1 VGAAGLPED
10 AVTQE
15 TYAQLASRKAGN
27 EDLALAAYR
36 RAVVNTDNPGRVC
49 SAFAELAA
57 RQKDYDSAYLA
68 AQVVRDLIGKP
79 GENEKE
85 ILGKLAPYA
94 KQREVAQRGLT
105 DPLWHQHLF
114 HPKVRGPLGD
124 LMGTLYEHAG
134 YLYSLPLSQYQ
145 LNPKRHRIDVA
156 TAQEYQ
162 IHHYRYVARLL
173 GMEAIDLYSP
183 FLAAT
188 RERLAK
194 RSKDP
199 VPDPQV
205 GVEICHTH
213 PICLR
218 VGGKFFSEHGQK
230 EVYYWLG
237 RTLALARPEL
247 ALSQRMAPERLA
259 AVLQAAISLSTDQFP
274 FTVNSKLIETER
286 QALTKAL
293 SEPARVSLDRAVR
306 QYLEIAAPRDL
317 VDFVEGAELT
327 AVRTGLFVAGEPE
340 PAKKMVLGESGSAY
354 RLSTP
359 SKIREMMVFALSEDL
374 HALRIAVGTQLE
386 VQTRRG

>member
-1 VGAAGLPED
+1 
-10 AVTQE
+10 
-15 TYAQLASRKAGN
+15 
-27 EDLALAAYR
+27 
-36 RAVVNTDNPGRVC
+36 
-49 SAFAELAA
+49 
-57 RQKDYDSAYLA
+57 
-68 AQVVRDLIGKP
+68 
-79 GENEKE
+79 
-85 ILGKLAPYA
+85 
-94 KQREVAQRGLT
+94 
-105 DPLWHQHLF
+105 
-114 HPKVRGPLGD
+114 
-124 LMGTLYEHAG
+124 MGVLYEHAG
-134 YLYSLPLSQYQ
+134 YLYSLPLAQYQ
-145 LNPKRHRIDVA
+145 LNPKKHRIDVS

-194 RSKDP
+194 RAKDP

-247 ALSQRMAPERLA
+247 ALSQRLAPERLA

-274 FTVNSKLIETER
+274 FTVNPKLIETER
-286 QALTKAL
+286 EALTKAL
-293 SEPARVSLDRAVR
+293 NEPARVALDRAVR
-306 QYLEIAAPRDL
+306 QYLEVATSRDL
-317 VDFVEGAELT
+317 ADFIEGAELT

-354 RLSTP
+354 RLSAP
-359 SKIREMMVFALSEDL
+359 SKIREMMIFALSEDL

-386 VQTRRG
+386 VQTRRA